1 MSSVDVNSEN
11 LASPGPLG
19 ILVWCVL
26 ERTQALVKPEPRT
39 SFISRLCVLGQL
51 LQPLW
56 ASPFSVIGSLLSRGL
71 SRRLHLFKELKG
83 PAVKYRAHMNFF
95 VPEVGNGIRK

>member
-19 ILVWCVL
+19 VLVWRVL
-26 ERTQALVKPEPRT
+26 ERTQALVKLEPSA
-39 SFISRLCVLGQL
+39 SFISRLCVLGPL

-56 ASPFSVIGSLLSRGL
+56 SSPFSVIGSLLSRGL
-71 SRRLHLFKELKG
+71 LRGLHLFKELKG
-83 PAVKYRAHMNFF
+83 PAVKYRARVNFF
-95 VPEVGNGIRK
+95 APEAGNGVRR